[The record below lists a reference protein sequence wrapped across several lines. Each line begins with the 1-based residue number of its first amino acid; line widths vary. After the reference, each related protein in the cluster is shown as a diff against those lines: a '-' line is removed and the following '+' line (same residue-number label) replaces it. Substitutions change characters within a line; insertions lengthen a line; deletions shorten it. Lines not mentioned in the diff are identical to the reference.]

1 MKIRN
6 FISVLFGMGGLLFL
20 VSDASAQLAM
30 QERENVQTI
39 VRVVEFTTFI
49 TLLAVGLFVWRL
61 SKRESKK
68 RRDRQNKE

>member
-6 FISVLFGMGGLLFL
+6 LVSALFGLGGLLFL

-39 VRVVEFTTFI
+39 VRVVEFSTFI
-49 TLLAVGLFVWRL
+49 TLLAIGLFVWRL